1 MTIANN
7 PDFWVVETNKNNNYY
22 IRAYSVDGRYSDGN
36 VTWTDINIPM
46 IRVNTLTCQKAYC
59 STTVI

>member
-7 PDFWVVETNKNNNYY
+7 PDFWVVETNKNNNYN

-46 IRVNTLTCQKAYC
+46 IKGKYIDLSKSVL
-59 STTVI
+59 